1 MAENSHRPLSV
12 KDVALTV
19 GLNRRS
25 LERRFNQYSPEG
37 VARQITRMRIE
48 RAKRLIIET
57 KGSLKSIAI
66 DCGFRNSD
74 HLSKAFKRTER
85 LTPSQFRKLNGK
97 SR

>member
-1 MAENSHRPLSV
+1 
-12 KDVALTV
+12 
-19 GLNRRS
+19 
-25 LERRFNQYSPEG
+25 
-37 VARQITRMRIE
+37 MRIE

-66 DCGFRNSD
+66 DCGFRD